1 MEFSKGSLTLRL
13 RIRLGEELRSTPT
26 RGKTARLSSS
36 ASLEWW
42 PRTGLIV
49 PSRRQSVEGL
59 ESMLLDDAAIGPHTA
74 KTALPGFIG
83 RPA

>member
-42 PRTGLIV
+42 PRTGLMV
-49 PSRRQSVEGL
+49 PRGASPSK
-59 ESMLLDDAAIGPHTA
+59 A
-74 KTALPGFIG
+74 
-83 RPA
+83 